1 MTPSELTAGV
11 GVRSAVVLAVLA
23 AGAAALG
30 GRTAACGLLAGGA
43 LALGNF
49 HWLASTALA
58 VSAAG
63 GPVRGARWLPWAGL
77 RFAALLTGVAAVL
90 LSGWAHPVAVVAGLT
105 VVPGVLVAAGL
116 RGGRREPRG

>member
-11 GVRSAVVLAVLA
+11 MVRSAVVLAVLA
-23 AGAAALG
+23 AGAGALG

-49 HWLASTALA
+49 RWLASTALA
-58 VSAAG
+58 VSAAD

-77 RFAALLTGVAAVL
+77 RLAALLTGAAAVL

-105 VVPGVLVAAGL
+105 VVPGALVAAGL
-116 RGGRREPRG
+116 RGGRQDPRG